1 MMQWQ
6 IPQNNSAEE
15 IDEHD
20 MPTEPIS
27 YEAVSPSAPT
37 VSQGANPS
45 YPSYNEVIP
54 APQPLEQPFPRQYVP
69 FIPAQIAA
77 PPIPG
82 GAYPVFPPSGVAS
95 GQKKWTRSGGETPDS
110 EMGLPPKSA
119 HSALTTRRSSA
130 PALVRLFFIAVRL
143 LLLVQFVLTILHSLL
158 HWQDNALWVSV
169 VYILSPVFIWPVRI
183 LIQQIPLPFSLWPE
197 LYILLAI
204 VFYSILSR
212 ILVGLTKWFTRYR

>member
-6 IPQNNSAEE
+6 IPQNNGGAEE

-27 YEAVSPSAPT
+27 YEAISPSAPT

-45 YPSYNEVIP
+45 YNGMVPT
-54 APQPLEQPFPRQYVP
+54 PQPLEQPFPRQHIP
-69 FIPAQIAA
+69 FIPAQVA
-77 PPIPG
+77 PPG
-82 GAYPVFPPSGVAS
+82 GLYPAFPPAGVAP
-95 GQKKWTRSGGETPDS
+95 GQKKGKRSGSATPAGEMS
-110 EMGLPPKSA
+110 LPPKNT
-119 HSALTTRRSSA
+119 HTTRRSSA
-130 PALVRLFFIAVRL
+130 PALVRWFFIAVRL

-204 VFYSILSR
+204 VFYTILSR
-212 ILVGLTKWFTRYR
+212 TLVGIAKLITRYR

>member
-37 VSQGANPS
+37 VSQEANPS
-45 YPSYNEVIP
+45 YSEMVPT
-54 APQPLEQPFPRQYVP
+54 PQPLEQPFPRQYVP
-69 FIPAQIAA
+69 FMPAQIAG

-82 GAYPVFPPSGVAS
+82 GAYPAFPPSEVAP
-95 GQKKWTRSGGETPDS
+95 GQKKGKRSGGETPDS
-110 EMGLPPKSA
+110 EMGLPPKNA
-119 HSALTTRRSSA
+119 HSAPTTRRSSA
-130 PALVRLFFIAVRL
+130 PALVRWFFIAVRL

-212 ILVGLTKWFTRYR
+212 ILVRLTKWITHYR

>member
-6 IPQNNSAEE
+6 IPQNNGAEE

-45 YPSYNEVIP
+45 YHEMVPT
-54 APQPLEQPFPRQYVP
+54 PQPLEQPFPRQQVP
-69 FIPAQIAA
+69 FMPAQMIAQ
-77 PPIPG
+77 PG
-82 GAYPVFPPSGVAS
+82 GVYPIFPPAGVAPE
-95 GQKKWTRSGGETPDS
+95 QKKGKRSSGATPDS
-110 EMGLPPKSA
+110 EMGLPPKNA
-119 HSALTTRRSSA
+119 HTTRRSSA

-204 VFYSILSR
+204 IFYSILSR
-212 ILVGLTKWFTRYR
+212 ILVRLTKLITRYR

>member
-6 IPQNNSAEE
+6 IPQNHGAEE

-20 MPTEPIS
+20 MPTEPIA

-45 YPSYNEVIP
+45 YQEVVP
-54 APQPLEQPFPRQYVP
+54 TPQPVEQPFPRQYVASISP
-69 FIPAQIAA
+69 QVVV
-77 PPIPG
+77 PPVPG
-82 GAYPVFPPSGVAS
+82 GVLPVFPPTGGAP
-95 GQKKWTRSGGETPDS
+95 GYKKGKRSNGETPAGA
-110 EMGLPPKSA
+110 MGLPPKNVYAAS
-119 HSALTTRRSSA
+119 TTRRSAA

-158 HWQDNALWVSV
+158 HWQDNALWVSA

-183 LIQQIPLPFSLWPE
+183 LIQQIPLPFFLWPE
-197 LYILLAI
+197 LYTLLAI
-204 VFYSILSR
+204 VFYTILSR
-212 ILVGLTKWFTRYR
+212 ILVRVAKLITRYR

>member
-6 IPQNNSAEE
+6 IPQNNNAEE

-37 VSQGANPS
+37 VSQGASSS
-45 YPSYNEVIP
+45 YQEVVP
-54 APQPLEQPFPRQYVP
+54 TPQPLEQPFPRQYVSS
-69 FIPAQIAA
+69 IPPQMVA
-77 PPIPG
+77 PPVPG
-82 GAYPVFPPSGVAS
+82 GVLPVFPPTEVAP
-95 GQKKWTRSGGETPDS
+95 GHKKRKQSGGEAPVS
-110 EMGLPPKSA
+110 EMGLPPKNA
-119 HSALTTRRSSA
+119 HAAPTTRRSAA

-143 LLLVQFVLTILHSLL
+143 LLLVQFVLEILHSLL

-197 LYILLAI
+197 LYTLLAI

-212 ILVGLTKWFTRYR
+212 ILVRFTKLITRYR